1 MADEYAEKMSRK
13 PLSELLLYVQN
24 RAEYR
29 EDAILAALDELER
42 RGEHPAGAV
51 ALRAEL
57 GPIIEQQ
64 RQQRQQ
70 KAATAVAKPS
80 SKNEVDSVQDEKE
93 APALY
98 SPGTIVLFSIL
109 PISMMI
115 GGGVLLGI
123 NLFRLR
129 RMRALLGLI
138 VFIVVYMMVGSQIL
152 SWAVLQQGLNPFL
165 GTLLFNVPAVLA
177 YLLWFWPRYVQTE
190 NYRSKSIL
198 PPIIICF
205 LIVWG
210 LQLAMPYLIKQ
221 QPKEMQVKMEK
232 MMKQQP

>member
-1 MADEYAEKMSRK
+1 MSRK

-24 RAEYR
+24 RTEYR
-29 EDAILAALDELER
+29 EDAVLAALDELER
-42 RGEHPAGAV
+42 RGEHPTDAA
-51 ALRAEL
+51 ALRTEL
-57 GPIIEQQ
+57 RPIVEQQ
-64 RQQRQQ
+64 RQQE
-70 KAATAVAKPS
+70 AAVVAAKPLLGDTS
-80 SKNEVDSVQDEKE
+80 ASVSADEE

-129 RMRALLGLI
+129 RMRALLGLV
-138 VFIVVYMMVGSQIL
+138 VFIVVYMVVGSQIL
-152 SWAVLQQGLNPFL
+152 TWAVLQQGLNPFL

-177 YLLWFWPRYVQTE
+177 YLLWFWPRYVHTDT
-190 NYRSKSIL
+190 YRSKSIL
-198 PPIIICF
+198 PPIFICF

-210 LQLAMPYLIKQ
+210 LQKAMPYLIKQ
-221 QPKEMQVKMEK
+221 QPKEVQVEMEK
-232 MMKQQP
+232 MMKR

>member
-13 PLSELLLYVQN
+13 PVSELLLYVQN
-24 RAEYR
+24 RTEYR
-29 EDAILAALDELER
+29 EGAVLAALDELER
-42 RGEHPAGAV
+42 RGVHPAEAT

-57 GPIIEQQ
+57 RPIVELQREQQ
-64 RQQRQQ
+64 
-70 KAATAVAKPS
+70 AAAAAAKPNLGEAS
-80 SKNEVDSVQDEKE
+80 DSGPAEE

-109 PISMMI
+109 PISMML

-138 VFIVVYMMVGSQIL
+138 VFVVVYMALGSKIL
-152 SWAVLQQGLNPFL
+152 TWAILQQGLNPLL
-165 GTLLFNVPAVLA
+165 GQLLFNVPAVLA
-177 YLLWFWPRYVQTE
+177 YLLWFWPRYVHTDT
-190 NYRSKSIL
+190 YRSKSIL
-198 PPIIICF
+198 PPIFICF

-210 LQLAMPYLIKQ
+210 LQKAMPYLIKQ
-221 QPKEMQVKMEK
+221 QPKEVQVEMEK
-232 MMKQQP
+232 MMKQ

>member
-13 PLSELLLYVQN
+13 PLSELLLYVRN

-29 EDAILAALDELER
+29 EDAILAALDELDR
-42 RGEHPAGAV
+42 RGEHPAEAV

-57 GPIIEQQ
+57 MPIVE
-64 RQQRQQ
+64 QQRQQ
-70 KAATAVAKPS
+70 KAATVVAKPS
-80 SKNEVDSVQDEKE
+80 LKEQAESAQAEEE

-138 VFIVVYMMVGSQIL
+138 VFIVVYMMVGTQVL

-177 YLLWFWPRYVQTE
+177 YLLWFWPRYVQTD

>member
-29 EDAILAALDELER
+29 EDAVLAALDELER
-42 RGEHPAGAV
+42 RGEHPAEA
-51 ALRAEL
+51 ATLRSEL
-57 GPIIEQQ
+57 GPIVEQQ
-64 RQQRQQ
+64 RQQR
-70 KAATAVAKPS
+70 AAAVIAKPS
-80 SKNEVDSVQDEKE
+80 VRDDADSAQDEEE

-152 SWAVLQQGLNPFL
+152 TWAILQQGLNPFL
-165 GTLLFNVPAVLA
+165 GSLLFNVPAVLA
-177 YLLWFWPRYVQTE
+177 YLLWFWPRYVHTD

-198 PPIIICF
+198 PPILICF

-210 LQLAMPYLIKQ
+210 LQLAMPYIVKQ
-221 QPKEMQVKMEK
+221 QPKEVQAKMEK
-232 MMKQQP
+232 MMER

>member
-13 PLSELLLYVQN
+13 PLSELLLYVRN

-29 EDAILAALDELER
+29 EDAVLAALDELER
-42 RGEHPAGAV
+42 RGEHPAEAV
-51 ALRAEL
+51 TLRAEL
-57 GPIIEQQ
+57 GPIVEL
-64 RQQRQQ
+64 QRQQ

-80 SKNEVDSVQDEKE
+80 LKDEADPTQDEEE

-177 YLLWFWPRYVQTE
+177 YLLWFWPRYVHTD

-210 LQLAMPYLIKQ
+210 LQLALPYLIKQ